1 MAMFIRVI
9 VETKVEGYAETGQK
23 NYDEIR
29 EQIRNSRAK
38 DMNGQTKT
46 ATEERGTG
54 CPEILGRDHL

>member
-1 MAMFIRVI
+1 MAMYIRVI
-9 VETKVEGYAETGQK
+9 VETKVEGYAEIDQK

-46 ATEERGTG
+46 PTEERGIR
-54 CPEILGRDHL
+54 CPEILRRDHL